1 MHFSFQETGC
11 IYMKYTCKAM
21 KDLNFDTLS
30 CKMKMWTY
38 DVRGVPLE
46 AQRHTAYVIDQ
57 KFLMGSMIKSKIVYV
72 LKINYL

>member
-38 DVRGVPLE
+38 EAHRVRHRSNVFDG
-46 AQRHTAYVIDQ
+46 IDD
-57 KFLMGSMIKSKIVYV
+57 KIKNC
-72 LKINYL
+72 LCP